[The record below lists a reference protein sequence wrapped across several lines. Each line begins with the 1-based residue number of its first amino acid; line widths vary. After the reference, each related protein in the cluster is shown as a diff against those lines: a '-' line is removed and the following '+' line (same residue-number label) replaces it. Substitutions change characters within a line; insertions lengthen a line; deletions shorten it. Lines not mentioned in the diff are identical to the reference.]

1 MTEIAF
7 NAELLIFQFVVG
19 DDEYGQPVIII
30 GEKITGRKRGYI
42 WELMR
47 DAPKIRRC
55 PNYMLKG

>member
-30 GEKITGRKRGYI
+30 GEKNNRTKERIYLGAEAWR
-42 WELMR
+42 
-47 DAPKIRRC
+47 PKNKTPPSAHSRR
-55 PNYMLKG
+55 